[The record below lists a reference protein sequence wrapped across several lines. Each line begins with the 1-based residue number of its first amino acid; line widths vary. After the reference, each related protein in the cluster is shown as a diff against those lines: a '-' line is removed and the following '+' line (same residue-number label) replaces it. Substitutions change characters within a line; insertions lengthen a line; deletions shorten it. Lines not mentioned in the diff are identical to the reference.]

1 MKNYYVYVLTNRPFG
16 SLYIGVTNDLARRV
30 FDHRSGLG
38 GAFTKKYR
46 LKRLVYYEW
55 FDDALAAIQREKTLK
70 RWLCRWKLTAINNFN
85 PNWDDLYEA
94 LNQ

>member
-16 SLYIGVTNDLARRV
+16 SLYVGVTNDFARRV

-38 GAFTKKYR
+38 GAFTQKYR

-70 RWLCRWKLTAINNFN
+70 RWLRRWKLTAINNFN
-85 PNWDDLYEA
+85 PNWDDLYET